1 MEITHLRSWFFGL
14 FSVSVL
20 SLFVLV
26 HGRST
31 SIDAFVMQDLKKS
44 LNPSDS
50 LGWTDQDHCKWQ
62 YVTCSYDNRVTQIQ
76 IGYLNLTG
84 FLPPSLANLTALQ
97 TLDLTANSLGGR
109 LPSLAGLSSLQYL
122 FLSYNMFSSI
132 PSDFF
137 LGMTSLEI
145 VGLDYIPFSAQPI
158 PDSIQSASSLKV
170 FSATLSNFTGKIP
183 DCFGVARL
191 TALYLASN
199 NLEGGLPAT
208 FPGSSIEQ
216 LWLTGQNSIHKL
228 NGSIAVIQNMTKLTE
243 LWLNFNNFSG
253 QFPDFS
259 RLTWLESFEMS
270 DNSIT
275 GQVPTSLVNLP
286 RLTNVRLMNSLL
298 QGPTPKFNSSVTVDT
313 ENGSNSFCLLDPGV
327 ACDPRVNTLLLIA
340 ESVGYPTVFTK
351 KWKGNDPCNN
361 WLGISCVNQNIT
373 FVNFLNLGLA
383 GTISPNF
390 SSVISLEILILA
402 NNSLT
407 GTIPNELTTLPNLIK
422 LDVSNNRLFGQIPSF
437 KSNVV
442 VQTDGNPDLGKDGV
456 AQPPTIS
463 VPPSKTSS
471 RSGNRFLIEL
481 IVGLVIGGVFV
492 VLLVGILIY
501 CLYCCE
507 RKHSSDFHVIEVGR
521 LAISIHVLRSAT
533 NNFSKQNI
541 LGTGGFG
548 TVYKGDDFH
557 VIEVGRLAISIHVL
571 KSATNNFSKQN
582 ILGTGGFG
590 TVYKGELHGG
600 TKIAVKRMEPGLVNE
615 RVWDQFKSE
624 IAVLSKFRHK
634 HLVSLIG
641 YCLDGNERLL
651 VYEYMPQGT
660 ISRHLFRWNEEGLK
674 ALEWWERLAIA
685 LDVARG
691 VEYMHGL
698 GFIHRDLKPSN
709 ILLGDDMHAKVADF
723 GFVRRAPN
731 GKSSVL
737 TKLAGTF
744 GYLAPEYAVTGR
756 VTVKV
761 DVFSFGVILMQL
773 ITGKKAVV
781 ELETHQDECIGLVT
795 WFRKMRMHEIAF
807 HKAIDPVIDL
817 DEETLASISIV
828 AELAGHCC
836 AKKPSQRPN
845 ICHAVNVLS
854 SLVELWKPL
863 NRHSEEGVGSSGELK
878 LKDQCHTFQNELPQ
892 F

>member
-1 MEITHLRSWFFGL
+1 MQGGHRRRQARRAEESRGELYLDARRRIGEEVIAAAARDDFLEKMEITHLHSWFFGL
-14 FSVSVL
+14 FSLSML

-26 HGRST
+26 HGQST

-44 LNPSDS
+44 LNPSGS
-50 LGWTDQDHCKWQ
+50 LGWTDQDHCKWK
-62 YVTCSYDNRVTQIQ
+62 YVTCSYDNRVTHIQ

-97 TLDLTANSLGGR
+97 TLDLTSNNLG
-109 LPSLAGLSSLQYL
+109 
-122 FLSYNMFSSI
+122 
-132 PSDFF
+132 
-137 LGMTSLEI
+137 
-145 VGLDYIPFSAQPI
+145 
-158 PDSIQSASSLKV
+158 DSIQSASSLKV

-183 DCFGVARL
+183 DYFGVARL
-191 TALYLASN
+191 TSLYLAFN

-208 FPGSSIEQ
+208 FLGSSIEQ
-216 LWLTGQNSIHKL
+216 LWLTGQNSIYKL
-228 NGSIAVIQNMTKLTE
+228 NGSIAVIQNMTKLTG
-243 LWLNFNNFSG
+243 LWLSLNNFSG
-253 QFPDFS
+253 QFLDFS
-259 RLTWLESFEMS
+259 RLTCLESFEMS

-286 RLTNVRLMNSLL
+286 RLTNVRLMNNLL
-298 QGPTPKFNSSVTVDT
+298 QGPTPKFNSSVMVDT

-340 ESVGYPTVFTK
+340 ESVGYPTVFAK
-351 KWKGNDPCNN
+351 KWEGNDPCNN

-383 GTISPNF
+383 G
-390 SSVISLEILILA
+390 VLILA
-402 NNSLT
+402 NNNLT

-422 LDVSNNRLFGQIPSF
+422 LDVSNNRLSGQIPSF

-456 AQPPTIS
+456 AQAPMIS
-463 VPPSKTSS
+463 VPSSKPSS
-471 RSGNRFLIEL
+471 RSGNRFLIEV

-521 LAISIHVLRSAT
+521 LAISIHVL
-533 NNFSKQNI
+533 
-541 LGTGGFG
+541 
-548 TVYKGDDFH
+548 
-557 VIEVGRLAISIHVL
+557 

-582 ILGTGGFG
+582 ILGTGGFR
-590 TVYKGELHGG
+590 TVYKGELHDG

-624 IAVLSKFRHK
+624 IAVLSKVRHK

-691 VEYMHGL
+691 IEYLHGL

-723 GFVRRAPN
+723 GFVRCAPDE
-731 GKSSVL
+731 KSSVL
-737 TKLAGTF
+737 TILAETF
-744 GYLAPEYAVTGR
+744 GYLAPEYVVTGR
-756 VTVKV
+756 VTVKI

-773 ITGKKAVV
+773 ITGKKAVLQ
-781 ELETHQDECIGLVT
+781 LETHQDECIGLVT
-795 WFRKMRMHEIAF
+795 WFCKMRIHEIAF
-807 HKAIDPVIDL
+807 HKAIDPVIGL
-817 DEETLASISIV
+817 DE
-828 AELAGHCC
+828 
-836 AKKPSQRPN
+836 
-845 ICHAVNVLS
+845 
-854 SLVELWKPL
+854 
-863 NRHSEEGVGSSGELK
+863 
-878 LKDQCHTFQNELPQ
+878 
-892 F
+892 

>member
-1 MEITHLRSWFFGL
+1 MEIPHLRSWFFSL
-14 FSVSVL
+14 FSLSML

-26 HGRST
+26 HGQST
-31 SIDAFVMQDLKKS
+31 SIDAFVMRDLKKS
-44 LNPSDS
+44 LNPSGS
-50 LGWTDQDHCKWQ
+50 LGWTDQDHCKWK
-62 YVTCSYDNRVTQIQ
+62 YVTCSYDNRVTHIQ

-97 TLDLTANSLGGR
+97 TLDLTSNNLGGR
-109 LPSLAGLSSLQYL
+109 LPNLAGLSSLQNL
-122 FLSYNMFSSI
+122 LLSFNKFASI
-132 PSDFF
+132 PFDFF

-145 VGLDYIPFSAQPI
+145 VRLDHIPFSAQPI

-183 DCFGVARL
+183 DYFGVARL
-191 TALYLASN
+191 TSLCLAFN

-208 FPGSSIEQ
+208 FSGSSIEQ
-216 LWLTGQNSIHKL
+216 LWLTGQNSIYKL
-228 NGSIAVIQNMTKLTE
+228 NGSIAVIQNMTKLTG
-243 LWLNFNNFSG
+243 LWLSLNNFSG

-286 RLTNVRLMNSLL
+286 RLTNVRLMNNLL
-298 QGPTPKFNSSVTVDT
+298 QGPTPKFNSSVMVDT

-340 ESVGYPTVFTK
+340 ESVGYPTVFAK
-351 KWKGNDPCNN
+351 KWEGNDPCNN
-361 WLGISCVNQNIT
+361 WLGIS
-373 FVNFLNLGLA
+373 
-383 GTISPNF
+383 TISPNF
-390 SSVISLEILILA
+390 SSVISLEVLILA
-402 NNSLT
+402 NNNLT

-422 LDVSNNRLFGQIPSF
+422 LDVSNNRLSGQIPSF

-456 AQPPTIS
+456 AQAPMIS
-463 VPPSKTSS
+463 VPSSKPSS
-471 RSGNRFLIEL
+471 RSGNRFLIEV

-521 LAISIHVLRSAT
+521 LAISIHVL
-533 NNFSKQNI
+533 
-541 LGTGGFG
+541 
-548 TVYKGDDFH
+548 
-557 VIEVGRLAISIHVL
+557 

-582 ILGTGGFG
+582 ILGT
-590 TVYKGELHGG
+590 
-600 TKIAVKRMEPGLVNE
+600 
-615 RVWDQFKSE
+615 
-624 IAVLSKFRHK
+624 
-634 HLVSLIG
+634 
-641 YCLDGNERLL
+641 
-651 VYEYMPQGT
+651 
-660 ISRHLFRWNEEGLK
+660 

-691 VEYMHGL
+691 IEYLHGL

-723 GFVRRAPN
+723 GFVRCAPDE
-731 GKSSVL
+731 KSSVL
-737 TKLAGTF
+737 TILAGTF

-756 VTVKV
+756 VTVKI

-773 ITGKKAVV
+773 ITGKKAVL

>member
-1 MEITHLRSWFFGL
+1 MEITHLRSWFFCL
-14 FSVSVL
+14 FSLSVL
-20 SLFVLV
+20 SLFVVV

-109 LPSLAGLSSLQYL
+109 LPSLAGLSSLQDL

-208 FPGSSIEQ
+208 FSGSSIEQ

-286 RLTNVRLMNSLL
+286 RLTNVRLMNNLL

-313 ENGSNSFCLLDPGV
+313 ENGSNSFCLLVPGV

-340 ESVGYPTVFTK
+340 KSVGYPTVFAK

-373 FVNFLNLGLA
+373 FVNFPNLGLA

-390 SSVISLEILILA
+390 SSVISLEVLILA
-402 NNSLT
+402 NNNLT

-471 RSGNRFLIEL
+471 RSGNRFLIEV

-507 RKHSSDFHVIEVGR
+507 RKHSS
-521 LAISIHVLRSAT
+521 
-533 NNFSKQNI
+533 
-541 LGTGGFG
+541 
-548 TVYKGDDFH
+548 DFH

-691 VEYMHGL
+691 VEYLHGL

-756 VTVKV
+756 VTVKI

-817 DEETLASISIV
+817 DEETLASIRIV

-863 NRHSEEGVGSSGELK
+863 NRHSEERVGSSGELK

>member
-1 MEITHLRSWFFGL
+1 M
-14 FSVSVL
+14 L

-26 HGRST
+26 HGQST

-44 LNPSDS
+44 LNPSGS
-50 LGWTDQDHCKWQ
+50 LGWTDQDHCKWK
-62 YVTCSYDNRVTQIQ
+62 YVTCSNDSRVTQIQ
-76 IGYLNLTG
+76 IRYLNLTG

-97 TLDLTANSLGGR
+97 TLDLTSNNIGGR
-109 LPSLAGLSSLQYL
+109 LPSLAGLSSLQNL
-122 FLSYNMFSSI
+122 FLGFNMFSSI

-145 VGLDYIPFSAQPI
+145 VCLDYIPFSAQPI

-183 DCFGVARL
+183 DYFGVARL
-191 TALYLASN
+191 TTLYLGYN
-199 NLEGGLPAT
+199 NLEGGLPVT
-208 FPGSSIEQ
+208 FSGSSIEQ
-216 LWLTGQNSIHKL
+216 LWLSGQKSIYKL
-228 NGSIAVIQNMTKLTE
+228 NGSIAVIQNMTKLTK
-243 LWLNFNNFSG
+243 LWLNSNNFSG

-259 RLTWLESFEMS
+259 RLTWLTNFAML

-286 RLTNVRLMNSLL
+286 RLTAVRLMNNLL
-298 QGPTPKFNSSVTVDT
+298 QGPTPKFNSSVMVDT

-340 ESVGYPTVFTK
+340 ESVGYPTVFAK

-390 SSVISLEILILA
+390 SSVLSLEVLILA
-402 NNSLT
+402 NNNLT

-422 LDVSNNRLFGQIPSF
+422 LDVSNNRLFGKIPSF

-442 VQTDGNPDLGKDGV
+442 VHTDGNPDLGKDGV

-463 VPPSKTSS
+463 VPPSKTST
-471 RSGNRFLIEL
+471 RSGNRFSIEV

-501 CLYCCE
+501 CLYCCKQ
-507 RKHSSDFHVIEVGR
+507 KHSSDFR
-521 LAISIHVLRSAT
+521 
-533 NNFSKQNI
+533 
-541 LGTGGFG
+541 
-548 TVYKGDDFH
+548 

-590 TVYKGELHGG
+590 TVYKGELHDG
-600 TKIAVKRMEPGLVNE
+600 TKIAVKRMESGLVNE

-624 IAVLSKFRHK
+624 IVVLSKVRHR
-634 HLVSLIG
+634 HLVSLLG

-674 ALEWWERLAIA
+674 ALEWWERLTIA

-691 VEYMHGL
+691 VEYLHGL

-709 ILLGDDMHAKVADF
+709 ILLGADMHAKVADF
-723 GFVRRAPN
+723 GFVRLAPDE
-731 GKSSVL
+731 KSSVL

-744 GYLAPEYAVTGR
+744 GYVAPEYAVTGR
-756 VTVKV
+756 VTVKI

-781 ELETHQDECIGLVT
+781 ELETHRDEYVGLVT
-795 WFRKMRMHEIAF
+795 WFRKMRMHKVAF

-817 DEETLASISIV
+817 NEETLASICIV
-828 AELAGHCC
+828 ADLAGHCC
-836 AKKPSQRPN
+836 AKMPSQRPN

-863 NRHSEEGVGSSGELK
+863 SRHSEKGVGSSGELK
-878 LKDQCHTFQNELPQ
+878 LKDQSQTFQNELPQ
-892 F
+892 FFTSRKV